1 MIKPLSM
8 IKATEATL
16 IYLFDF
22 LMFGFIHKKDDDY
35 VRGLVL
41 GIWRFQLQISLG
53 YSKEEDTGE
62 IGHA

>member
-1 MIKPLSM
+1 MIKPISVLSVD
-8 IKATEATL
+8 EATL
-16 IYLFDF
+16 IYLFNF

-53 YSKEEDTGE
+53 YSKEEDAGE